1 MPSATLEDI
10 ALRSTNP
17 VKRAMDVMCVVL
29 LQLLTL
35 ILLANEQDPAKR
47 RNHPALGSH
56 TILARLE
63 AGENFGLPRLLVQYL
78 RTTARQILAGLPLD
92 DAIEHQSSLAIP
104 TTPQHPGALHTSTN
118 RCATGRHIPHSARRD
133 APDTL
138 QTMPSRRQTV
148 IRGRSNQ
155 SAFPAASTHAL
166 FVAIT

>member
-47 RNHPALGSH
+47 RN
-56 TILARLE
+56 RLE